1 MKEYNHIV
9 VELTETLDCDSGDIL
24 DEVNILNLTEYW
36 VENHM
41 LDVCEDNNVMRK
53 CLKDSLDDFLSKYK
67 P

>member
-9 VELTETLDCDSGDIL
+9 VELTESLDCDTGDIL
-24 DEVNILNLTEYW
+24 DVVNILNLTEYW

-53 CLKDSLDDFLSKYK
+53 CLKYSLDNFLSKYK